1 MNAAV
6 FESRPWPVVLM
17 TALGAWL
24 AAVPL
29 TLVIFMA
36 LGPVLRDGPGPYVIG
51 ALLLAASVAVL
62 RRHSLPLFVEQL
74 AVPGLL
80 VGGLCLGYALF
91 KDTSRLTAAVPLAL
105 LALGVAAAVARPWLR
120 MLLGAAAAALAWVA
134 VDAVMPDATPS
145 LWRGGPW
152 ANLPGLYGL
161 IAAWALA
168 LAAQGRVRP
177 YWAALI
183 EESAAGWLLGAL
195 VLLGLSAG
203 DKYFLTSGWAL
214 AGGMQASASASAAV
228 ATVGALWAA
237 RAWPG
242 LRQPWLLAVALV
254 LIGLAALMPAL
265 GVALFVLAVVACGQR
280 WRLAAAAALAAA
292 WIVGSFY
299 YQLDWPLAQK
309 ALWLTGA
316 GVLLGGLAAWQMR
329 GMRARAVTQE
339 KFGLRPVVFI
349 AGALLTLLVANGAI
363 WQKEQLIAEGRP
375 VFVALAPVDPRSLMQ
390 GDFMRL
396 RFALPEEISAP
407 LLSWDDVQRPHLVAR
422 LDARRVATLLR
433 LYDAS
438 APLDEGEIL
447 LELAPKDG
455 RWILV
460 TGAWFFKEG
469 EAERFAAARFG
480 EFRVLPDGRALLV
493 GVADQNLQPIRP

>member
-1 MNAAV
+1 MNVAV

-29 TLVIFMA
+29 TMVIFM
-36 LGPVLRDGPGPYVIG
+36 LLEPVLRDGPGPYVIG
-51 ALLLAASVAVL
+51 ALLLAGSVAVL

-80 VGGLCLGYALF
+80 VGGLCLGHALF
-91 KDTSRLTAAVPLAL
+91 KDTSRLTAALLLAL
-105 LALGVAAAVARPWLR
+105 LALAVAAAVARPWLR
-120 MLLGAAAAALAWVA
+120 MLLGTAAAALAWVA
-134 VDAVMPDATPS
+134 ADARWVGEP
-145 LWRGGPW
+145 R
-152 ANLPGLYGL
+152 ANWLGVYGL

-177 YWAALI
+177 FWAALI
-183 EESAAGWLLGAL
+183 EDSAAGWLLGAL
-195 VLLGLSAG
+195 LLLCFSASATT
-203 DKYFLTSGWAL
+203 FLGSGWAFI
-214 AGGMQASASASAAV
+214 AGMKPWVSAGAAI
-228 ATVGALWAA
+228 VGALWAA

-254 LIGLAALMPAL
+254 LIVLAVLMPAL
-265 GVALFVLAVVACGQR
+265 GAALFALAVVTCSQR

-299 YQLDWPLAQK
+299 YQLHWPLAQK

-316 GVLLGGLAAWQMR
+316 GVLLGGLAAWRMR
-329 GMRARAVTQE
+329 GGTRVQAGTPG
-339 KFGLRPVVFI
+339 KSGPRPAVFI
-349 AGALLTLLVANGAI
+349 AGALLTLIVANGAI

-390 GDFMRL
+390 GDYMRL
-396 RFALPEEISAP
+396 RFALPEEVSAP
-407 LLSWDDVQRPHLVAR
+407 LVGWDETHRPHLTAR

-433 LYDAS
+433 LNDAA

-447 LELAPKDG
+447 LQLTPKDG

-460 TGAWFFKEG
+460 TDAWFFREG
-469 EAERFAAARFG
+469 EAARFAAARFG